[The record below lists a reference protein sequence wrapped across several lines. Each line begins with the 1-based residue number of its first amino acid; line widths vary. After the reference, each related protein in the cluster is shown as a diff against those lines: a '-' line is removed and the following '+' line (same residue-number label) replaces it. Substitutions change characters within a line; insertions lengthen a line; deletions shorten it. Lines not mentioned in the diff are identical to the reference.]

1 MAFLQTEKTIKPL
14 KFLYYF
20 FTVVIIGLIGLGDA
34 IYLSI
39 SHYRVYTDIGYMS
52 FCAISR
58 SLNCDTVSQ
67 NPYAILFNAPVPVW
81 GVLGYAFFLILLAFA
96 WPQKAQHKRVWATLL
111 LISLCFTLYSIFLA
125 VISALQIHSYCIMC
139 ILSYAVNF
147 SLLYF
152 TWLIRNRFQ
161 SEPVLTS
168 ISLDI
173 RYLACF
179 PRIMGTVTLFFGS
192 VIIWMILFFPPYWQ
206 MSLPDLNN
214 KIPTGMTQDGHP
226 WIGAKNP
233 VLEIVEFSDY
243 QCFQCKK
250 IHFFLRRI
258 IQAHP
263 EEIRLVHRHFPM
275 DHTINPVLKQPFH
288 IGAGKLAI
296 ISLFAAKID
305 KFWVMNDLL
314 FDVARQKEAVNI
326 LDLAQKTGIADD
338 EIKQALRD
346 PQLWQKLR
354 LDIQAGLSYNMTGT
368 PGFVINGKLYMGQI
382 PENIF
387 REHGLIGTG
396 TSK

>member
-14 KFLYYF
+14 KFSYYF
-20 FTVVIIGLIGLGDA
+20 FTVAIMALIGLGDA

-52 FCAISR
+52 FCTISR

-67 NPYAILFNAPVPVW
+67 SPYAILFNAPVPVW
-81 GVLGYAFFLILLAFA
+81 GVIGYAFFLILLVFA
-96 WPQKAQHKRVWATLL
+96 WPQKAQHKRIWSILL

-125 VISALQIHSYCIMC
+125 AISALQIQSYCIMC

-168 ISLDI
+168 ISLDL

-179 PRIMGTVTLFFGS
+179 PRAMGTVALVFGS
-192 VIIWMILFFPPYWQ
+192 VIIWMILHFPAYWQ
-206 MSLPDLNN
+206 MSIPDLNN

-226 WIGAKNP
+226 WIGAEHP

-263 EEIRLVHRHFPM
+263 EKIRLVHRHFPM
-275 DHTINPVLKQPFH
+275 DHTINPVLKHPFH

-296 ISLFAAKID
+296 VSLFAAKKD

-354 LDIQAGLSYNMTGT
+354 LDIQTGLSYNMTGT